1 MAQLSVILGRASSGF
16 PAREMAR
23 LSVREASHEE
33 PIHAT
38 PSVYYVQSSC
48 VICMGLISQAA
59 VFIFR
64 ETSRRRGAVALSE
77 PACPPPLGPRRRHIC
92 SRTSRKRQ
100 PASVKSTPV
109 LPNGPLQ
116 LYK

>member
-23 LSVREASHEE
+23 LSVRGAS
-33 PIHAT
+33 HAT
-38 PSVYYVQSSC
+38 PSVYYVQPSC

-77 PACPPPLGPRRRHIC
+77 PACPLPLGPQRRHIC